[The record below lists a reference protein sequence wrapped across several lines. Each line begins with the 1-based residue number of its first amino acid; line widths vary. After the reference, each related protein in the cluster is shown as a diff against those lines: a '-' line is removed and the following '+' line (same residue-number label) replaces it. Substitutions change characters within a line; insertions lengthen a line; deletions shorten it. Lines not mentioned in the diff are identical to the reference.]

1 MAEKTPIR
9 STGIREMWGIILL
22 TFAVLTALA
31 LASYDWADISL
42 LRTPPNDPP
51 LNFIGPVG
59 AWTAF
64 LAFMTL
70 GLGAF
75 LLPALAAVLG
85 LFLLLYPRT
94 PFLARGGWSLLALLV
109 AAAFIPLFPAWCDHF
124 CLRLNIR
131 GLSGG
136 LFGWLVADRLLCSLL
151 GHTGAAILLGGLL
164 CASVVMFV
172 GRPALVRLAHAA
184 RAGCAIL
191 IARVRAAQAARRSRL
206 ELLEREARTLA
217 RQRETLEKE
226 LRRNL
231 PKRPPEPAP
240 APAAAPP
247 PLPPPPPPPPAPAP
261 PAPAPVKPAARAAA
275 KPAPAGESPE
285 LPPRIAAPASP
296 YRLPSISLLHQTP
309 DGNDRQIDW
318 DVHSTA
324 KVLKETL
331 AEFGIECEVTNIEQG
346 PVVTRY
352 ELRPAP
358 GVRVEN
364 IVKLQNNLQLMMKAT
379 SVRVQAPIPGK
390 DVVGIEVPNAIA
402 TKVYLREIL
411 ESEPWK
417 NSRAAIPLVLGK
429 DVGGSDLVADLAAMP
444 HLLIAGAT
452 GSGKTVCMNSILAG
466 MLMSRTP
473 DELRL
478 ILVDPKI
485 VEFSIYNNLPHLAT
499 PVITD
504 HKKVIFGLR
513 WAINEM
519 NKRYKLFARAGVRN
533 IAGYNERMHAHPPE
547 PGGNDEEAFPAHVP
561 YIVIVI
567 DELADLMM
575 VARAD
580 IENAIARLAQLS
592 RAVGIHMILATQRP
606 SVNVITGTI
615 KANFPARISFQV
627 AQKVDSRTIL
637 DTSGADKLLGRGDML
652 FLPPGSSKLVRAQG
666 AMTTDDDIHSI
677 VEFIKQQ
684 ALPAKFEIPNADEAE
699 GKPAGMPGLPGT
711 EDEDDADDDLLEA
724 ATNIIR
730 ETRRASVSLLQ
741 RRLKIGYN
749 RAGRLMD
756 VLEERGIVG
765 PARGSDPREILIDLD
780 LQTSD
785 NPPADTESP
794 ETSEG
799 TEWNQSDKS

>member
-31 LASYDWADISL
+31 LTSYDWADISL

-64 LAFMTL
+64 LSLMTL

-75 LLPALAAVLG
+75 LLPLLAAALG
-85 LFLLLYPRT
+85 LILLLDPRT
-94 PFLARGGWSLLALLV
+94 PFLPRCCWSLSALLL
-109 AAAFIPLFPAWCDHF
+109 AAATLPLCPGLCEHF
-124 CLRLNIR
+124 CLSLNIQ

-136 LFGWLVADRLLCSLL
+136 MFGWLLTDSFLRELL
-151 GHTGAAILLGGLL
+151 GHTGSAILLGGLF
-164 CASVVMFV
+164 CGSVVMLV
-172 GRPALVRLAHAA
+172 GRAALVRLA
-184 RAGCAIL
+184 RAIQAGIAL
-191 IARVRAAQAARRSRL
+191 LAARVRAAQAARRSRL

-217 RQRETLEKE
+217 RQREALEKE
-226 LRRNL
+226 LRRNA
-231 PKRPPEPAP
+231 PQRP
-240 APAAAPP
+240 AAPP
-247 PLPPPPPPPPAPAP
+247 APTPPPAPAP
-261 PAPAPVKPAARAAA
+261 PPPPAPLPAKPAARPPARPAPVPTHAAA
-275 KPAPAGESPE
+275 PSNEPAPTAPGAPLPYQ
-285 LPPRIAAPASP
+285 LPP
-296 YRLPSISLLHQTP
+296 LSLLHQTP
-309 DGNDRQIDW
+309 EGHDRQIDG
-318 DVHSTA
+318 DMHTTA
-324 KVLKETL
+324 KVLKDTL

-352 ELRPAP
+352 ELLPAP
-358 GVRVEN
+358 GIRVEN
-364 IVKLQNNLQLMMKAT
+364 ISKLSNNLQLTLKAT
-379 SVRVQAPIPGK
+379 SIRVQAPIPGK
-390 DVVGIEVPNAIA
+390 GVVGIEVPNAIA
-402 TKVYLREIL
+402 TKVYLRDIL
-411 ESEPWK
+411 ESEQWQ
-417 NSRAAIPLVLGK
+417 NSRAAIPLVMGK
-429 DVGGSDLVADLAAMP
+429 DVGGSVLVADLATMP

-466 MLMSRTP
+466 MLMSRAP
-473 DELRL
+473 EDLRL

-485 VEFSIYNNLPHLAT
+485 VEFSVYNDLPHLAT

-533 IAGYNERMHAHPPE
+533 IASYNERMRTHPPA
-547 PGGNDEEAFPAHVP
+547 PGGADEEAFPAHVP

-575 VARAD
+575 MARAEV
-580 IENAIARLAQLS
+580 ENAIARLAQLS

-637 DTSGADKLLGRGDML
+637 DTGGADKLLGRGDML
-652 FLPPGSSKLVRAQG
+652 LLPPGSSKLIRAQG
-666 AMTTDDDIHSI
+666 AMTTDEDIHSL

-684 ALPAKFEIPNADEAE
+684 ALPAKFEIPNPDEAE
-699 GKPAGMPGLPGT
+699 GKSAAMPGLPGA
-711 EDEDDADDDLLEA
+711 EDEDDADGELLDA

-765 PARGSDPREILIDLD
+765 PARGSDPREILIDLEA
-780 LQTSD
+780 QTAD
-785 NPPADTESP
+785 NLAPETETA
-794 ETSEG
+794 ETSES